1 MNKDEIIEEAKKQLV
16 RFQKEIAELK
26 VASSHLSEEAKKQF
40 DIGAKELETL
50 YKDAHEKFD
59 VLSSKAEENFK
70 DVKEFVELTNKAL
83 KHSFNY
89 FMSHYKKKEVEADK
103 ATKVSKK

>member
-1 MNKDEIIEEAKKQLV
+1 MNKDEMIEEAKKQLV

-50 YKDAHEKFD
+50 YKDAHTKFET
-59 VLSSKAEENFK
+59 LSNKAEENFK
-70 DVKEFVELTNKAL
+70 EVKDFVELTNKAL

-89 FMSHYKKKEVEADK
+89 FMSHYKKKQ
-103 ATKVSKK
+103 

>member
-1 MNKDEIIEEAKKQLV
+1 MNKDEIIEEAKKQLI
-16 RFQKEIAELK
+16 RFQKEIDEVK

-50 YKDAHEKFD
+50 YNDAHTRFET
-59 VLSSKAEENFK
+59 LSNKTEENFK
-70 DVKEFVELTNKAL
+70 EVKEFVELTSKAL

-89 FMSHYKKKEVEADK
+89 FMSHYRKKL
-103 ATKVSKK
+103 

>member
-16 RFQKEIAELK
+16 RFQKEIDELK
-26 VASSHLSEEAKKQF
+26 AASSHLSEEAKKQF

-50 YKDAHEKFD
+50 YKDAHTKFET
-59 VLSSKAEENFK
+59 LSNKAEENFK
-70 DVKEFVELTNKAL
+70 EVKEFVELTNKAL

-89 FMSHYKKKEVEADK
+89 FMSHYRKKQ
-103 ATKVSKK
+103 